1 MAKITYE
8 DKVALNV
15 NPDIAD
21 VNKCNATDLN
31 EIKEVVNTNDD
42 NTTNNSNAI
51 GNLSNLNTT
60 NKSNLVEALNET
72 NTNSKN
78 MGMYSSGETII
89 GTWFGKPRY
98 RKTITFQT
106 SITGGFFTIPH
117 EIANV
122 DEIHVDYGDSF
133 FMETTGTSYSLPII
147 GYSGNFTEN
156 CYAYVNKEKI
166 YIYATGGWNTSW
178 TKYITLLYTKTTD

>member
-15 NPDIAD
+15 NSDIPD

-31 EIKEVVNTNDD
+31 EIKDVVNTNDD
-42 NTTNNSNAI
+42 NM
-51 GNLSNLNTT
+51 GLLSNLNTT

-78 MGMYSSGETII
+78 MRMYSSEETII

-98 RKTITFQT
+98 RKTITFKT
-106 SITGGFFTIPH
+106 TISGSFTVPH

-122 DEIHVDYGDSF
+122 DEINVDYSNSYF
-133 FMETTGTSYSLPII
+133 TETTGISYSLPII
-147 GYSGNFTEN
+147 GYAGNFTDN
-156 CYAYVNKEKI
+156 CYAYVNKENI

>member
-8 DKVALNV
+8 NKVALNV
-15 NPDIAD
+15 NSDIPD
-21 VNKCNATDLN
+21 VNKCNASDLN
-31 EIKEVVNTNDD
+31 EIKDVVNTNDD
-42 NTTNNSNAI
+42 NM
-51 GNLSNLNTT
+51 GLLSNLNTT

-78 MGMYSSGETII
+78 MRMYSSEETII

-98 RKTITFQT
+98 RKTITFKT
-106 SITGGFFTIPH
+106 TINGSFTVPH

-122 DEIHVDYGDSF
+122 DEINVDYGNSYF
-133 FMETTGTSYSLPII
+133 IETPGTSYSLPII
-147 GYSGNFTEN
+147 GYAGNLTDN
-156 CYAYVNKEKI
+156 CYVYVNKENI
-166 YIYATGGWNTSW
+166 YIFATGGWNTSW

>member
-8 DKVALNV
+8 NKVALNV
-15 NPDIAD
+15 NSDIPD

-31 EIKEVVNTNDD
+31 EIKDVVNTNDD
-42 NTTNNSNAI
+42 NM
-51 GNLSNLNTT
+51 GLLSNLNTT

-78 MGMYSSGETII
+78 MGMYSSEETII
-89 GTWFGKPRY
+89 GTSFGKPLY
-98 RKTITFQT
+98 RKTITFKT
-106 SITGGFFTIPH
+106 TISGSFTVPH

-122 DEIHVDYGDSF
+122 DEINVDYGNSYF
-133 FMETTGTSYSLPII
+133 IETTGTSYSLPII
-147 GYSGNFTEN
+147 GYAGNFTDN
-156 CYAYVNKEKI
+156 CYAFVNKENI

>member
-21 VNKCNATDLN
+21 INKVNASDLN
-31 EIKEVVNTNDD
+31 EIKNAVNTNDD
-42 NTTNNSNAI
+42 NM
-51 GNLSNLNTT
+51 GLLSNLNTT

-78 MGMYSSGETII
+78 MGLYFSEETII
-89 GTWFGKPRY
+89 GTWFGKPLY

-106 SITGGFFTIPH
+106 TISGSFTIPH

-122 DEIHVDYGDSF
+122 DEIHVDYGNSF
-133 FMETTGTSYSLPII
+133 FTETTGTSYSLPII
-147 GYSGNFTEN
+147 GYAGNFTDN
-156 CYAYVNKEKI
+156 CYAYVNKENI
-166 YIYATGGWNTSW
+166 YIFATGGWNTAW

>member
-8 DKVALNV
+8 NKVALNV

-21 VNKCNATDLN
+21 INKCNASDLN
-31 EIKEVVNTNDD
+31 EVKSVVNENDD
-42 NTTNNSNAI
+42 NM
-51 GNLSNLNTT
+51 GLLSNLNTT

-106 SITGGFFTIPH
+106 TISGSFTIPH

-133 FMETTGTSYSLPII
+133 FVGTTGTSYSLPII
-147 GYSGNFTEN
+147 GYAGNFTDN
-156 CYAYVNKEKI
+156 CYAYVNKENI
-166 YIYATGGWNTSW
+166 YIFTTGGWNISW

>member
-8 DKVALNV
+8 NKVALNV
-15 NPDIAD
+15 NSDIPD
-21 VNKCNATDLN
+21 VNKCNAIDLN
-31 EIKEVVNTNDD
+31 EIKDVVNTNDD
-42 NTTNNSNAI
+42 NM
-51 GNLSNLNTT
+51 GLLSNLNTT

-78 MGMYSSGETII
+78 MRMYSSEETII

-98 RKTITFQT
+98 RKTITFKT
-106 SITGGFFTIPH
+106 TIIASFTIPH

-122 DEIHVDYGDSF
+122 DEINVDYGNSYF
-133 FMETTGTSYSLPII
+133 IETTGISYSLPII
-147 GYSGNFTEN
+147 GYAGNVTDN
-156 CYAYVNKEKI
+156 CYAYVNKENI
-166 YIYATGGWNTSW
+166 YIFATGGWNTSW